1 MSGFELY
8 AMFSPAV
15 MLAMGLVGVRAVN
28 KYG

>member
-8 AMFSPAV
+8 VMFSPV
-15 MLAMGLVGVRAVN
+15 IVLAMGLVGVWAVN